1 MKKLLLVLS
10 LLLPLSIMAE
20 QRTIDEAQNVAS
32 NYLRTKAA
40 HHLMGVSTQSPQL
53 SLSMTGMSADKKVDY
68 YVFNNGKD
76 NGFIIVSG
84 DDKAAPVLGYCDEGS
99 FDVNDIPD
107 GMRYWLECYAEQ
119 MQYLR
124 SHPQSGGVAPRSELT
139 SSVKPLLTTLWNQ
152 NEPYYNFCPSYS
164 NGHAVTG
171 CVATATAQIMNYYQ
185 WPVQGTGSHSYTCN
199 VNGEGNQTLS
209 ANFNTTYDWDNMLDD
224 YSNGYSTAQGNAV
237 ATLMYH
243 IGVASE
249 MNYGS
254 SSGTGTYDMMEALRT
269 YFGYNKGMK
278 LHKRGNTPIAQW
290 DSLLMNELDNSHPVI
305 YSGFTPAGGGHA
317 FVLDGYNAD
326 GYYHI
331 NWGWGGTSNGYFLI
345 TALNPRDQGIGSFE
359 GGYNAGQEFI
369 SGFYP
374 DDGSPEPDPYVEFTC
389 EEFSAGVNQVNLGSE
404 APINLKWIQ
413 VNGYGYYPATTIYLA
428 LYLTDLNGNEVDF
441 NSENQ
446 YAYNLYFGANYN
458 LTGDYALGYTP
469 STSLADGQYQLWLL
483 YQVPE
488 AGMDSYEVYNHSNTT
503 QGYIPA
509 TVQNGVMYFGT
520 PETNDGE
527 LSLVALNAPSKVGA
541 SSSFD
546 FNATISNS
554 GDEYYDNIYFALK
567 YNGNLVVESGGMKI
581 DVATGNDVTVNTS
594 LTAPSTTGN
603 YQLVVLDKN
612 KQQIGDAV
620 GIEVVNSSNYD
631 LNTPT
636 NVQVASYYMDADN
649 VIASATIYNNGSGDY
664 VGTLPF
670 MIIDVNVTRVLG
682 QGKSSVVTIPAHQSV
697 TVNFNTSFSGSV
709 GTVYLFCL
717 RNPSY
722 PNNYYVWG
730 EKVPFEIAQQ
740 QPSISLEKLLEEGE
754 PGETY
759 NLGDN
764 LTIVDAHAPSLF
776 VTNGK
781 GSWIEVK
788 CGDNFSQLNAMDAFK
803 AGTVYGTYNV
813 INGNPSLTL
822 TQIPEAGVVQDVEV
836 EMINMNEPFA
846 PAPAQVIEFNGYYF
860 PDNGIPVM
868 RAFDGSNGPMG
879 QSVTLSLEWLTN
891 APSMIKGHRY
901 TIHGVAQ
908 LKHAWDAVPALKD
921 ESYAFQ
927 NYIVYPTQA
936 PAVITAIGQVDCE
949 GVKINVASG
958 NLNVVGASSVTI
970 YNAAGALVSTSDR
983 TYLPAGVYVVV
994 ADGKRFKVIVK

>member
-1 MKKLLLVLS
+1 MIALLALPVL
-10 LLLPLSIMAE
+10 AV
-20 QRTIDEAQNVAS
+20 QRSSDEAKAVAV
-32 NYLRTKAA
+32 NYLQTNASR
-40 HHLMGVSTQSPQL
+40 HLLGVNPQPPQL
-53 SLSMTGMSADKKVDY
+53 SLAMAALSPEKKVDY
-68 YVFNNGKD
+68 YVFNNSNNHGYV
-76 NGFIIVSG
+76 IVSG
-84 DDKAAPVLGYCDEGS
+84 EDNAAPVLGYSDEGT
-99 FDVNDIPD
+99 FDANNIPD
-107 GMRYWLECYAEQ
+107 GLQYWLDCYASE
-119 MQYLR
+119 MSYLR
-124 SHPQSGGVAPRSELT
+124 SHPQAGGIAPRSELT
-139 SSVKPLLTTLWNQ
+139 TSVNPLLTTMWNQ
-152 NEPYYNFCPSYS
+152 SSPYNDLCPTYS

-199 VNGEGNQTLS
+199 VNGEGEQTLS
-209 ANFNTTYDWDNMLDD
+209 ADFNTTYDWDNMLDD
-224 YSNGYSTAQGNAV
+224 YSSGYTTAEGNAV

-243 IGVASE
+243 LGVASE
-249 MNYGS
+249 MNYGR

-278 LHKRGNTPIAQW
+278 LHKRANTPIAQW
-290 DSLLMNELDNSHPVI
+290 DSLLMNELDNSRPVL
-305 YSGFTPAGGGHA
+305 YSGFTPGGGGHA
-317 FVLDGYNAD
+317 FVFDGYNAD

-331 NWGWGGTSNGYFLI
+331 NWGWGGTSNGYFLV

-359 GGYNAGQEFI
+359 GGYNAGQEFV

-374 DDGSPEPDPYVEFTC
+374 DDGSPEPEPYVQFTC
-389 EEFSAGVNQVNLGSE
+389 EGLTAGVDQVNLGSE
-404 APINLKWIQ
+404 APINLSWIQ
-413 VNGYGYYPATTIYLA
+413 VNGYGYYPVVTVYLA
-428 LYLTDLNGNEVDF
+428 FYLTDLNGNQADF
-441 NSENQ
+441 NSESQ

-458 LTGDYALGYTP
+458 LTGDRALGYTP

-483 YQVPE
+483 YSVPE
-488 AGMDSYEVYNHSNTT
+488 AGMSGYEVYNHGNTT

-527 LSLVALNAPSKVGA
+527 LSLVALDAPSKVG
-541 SSSFD
+541 SYSDFD
-546 FNATISNS
+546 LSATIANS

-567 YNGNLVVESGGMKI
+567 RNGSVVVESNGMKI
-581 DVATGNDVTVNTS
+581 DVATGNDVTINSS
-594 LTAPSTTGN
+594 LTAPSNTGN

-620 GIEVVNSSNYD
+620 NVQVVNSSNYN
-631 LNTPT
+631 LSTPT
-636 NVQVASYYMDADN
+636 NVQVASYYMDANN
-649 VIASATIYNNGSGDY
+649 VMASATVYNNGSGDF
-664 VGTLPF
+664 VGMLPF
-670 MIIDVNVTRVLG
+670 MILDENVTRVLG

-697 TVNFNTSFSGSV
+697 TVNFKTSFSGSV

-722 PNNYYVWG
+722 PDSYYVWG
-730 EKVPFEIAQQ
+730 DKVPFEIAQQ
-740 QPSISLEKLLEEGE
+740 LPSITLEKLLEDGE

-788 CGDNFSQLNAMDAFK
+788 CGDNFDQLNAMNAFK

-822 TQIPEAGVVQDVEV
+822 TRLPEAGVVQHVAV
-836 EMINMNEPFA
+836 EMINMSEPFA

-860 PDNGIPVM
+860 PENGVPVM
-868 RAFDGSNGPMG
+868 RAYDGTDGPKG
-879 QSVTLSLEWLTN
+879 QSVELSLDWLSSM
-891 APSMIKGHRY
+891 PSLVEGHRY

-908 LKHAWDAVPALKD
+908 LKHAWDAVPNLKAEGD
-921 ESYAFQ
+921 DMAFK
-927 NYIVYPTQA
+927 NYIVYPTEA
-936 PAVITAIGQVDCE
+936 PAVVTAIDQVGGD
-949 GVKINVASG
+949 GVRVGVAGG
-958 NLNVVGASSVTI
+958 NINVVGAQRVAV
-970 YNAAGALVSTSDR
+970 YNAAGALVSTNANSI
-983 TYLPAGVYVVV
+983 LPAGIYIVV
-994 ADGKRFKVIVK
+994 ADGKRHKVVVR